1 MSNVG
6 KPNEGE
12 FEVREDEEQ
21 GVKLGQIIDLLLA
34 AGYFRV
40 RIKGLSS
47 FDKVVGGMVW
57 CISVCSYDVDVDLL
71 FQENSSIGQKIAMT
85 EKIVGVLKRMKCP
98 HRLEPHQ
105 IQGLDFIHIYPVVQW
120 LVKRAIECRAET
132 GDYVRAFSISQFNKN
147 HKLPEDIAFDCQK
160 PRSIEAA
167 SAVKN
172 TYRPTRKYRRHDAS
186 KLVDE
191 ATRVQLTLL
200 EYGRHGW
207 VKLTGDS
214 QTETRDEKSLA
225 DHDVQRIDD
234 AEYDEKCIESL
245 MSGMSLASQ
254 KEGRLSAS
262 GVGSLVGLQS
272 EQIQN
277 IAAHYADKQ
286 TELCSVE
293 RAAGGVQHHQRMV
306 ASLRKQLDQQ
316 NAQLDQAKQK
326 HDTVKRSYDEMKTQ
340 LQQLQDAGLIHDEEL
355 QRLDVLESEA
365 DQSVLQQLRSLVAVN
380 ETLKKQESEFR
391 ESCKQEKE
399 RLEANIAEIEKDGSV
414 LQHQEHADMIDQQC
428 KADQEKFNKVRLL
441 LAKRNREIAALQ
453 RKIDEMPTRAEL
465 SQYQKRFL
473 ELYNQVAAK
482 HKETKQFFTMYNTL
496 EDTKVYLEKEVN
508 LLNSIND
515 NFEQA
520 MASSSGR
527 EQFLKQFEQ
536 IVEGVKQNRTKVERR
551 KQEEKM
557 KRDQLNDMYLEFV
570 EKQRLY
576 FKTVKDF
583 QEECRR
589 NEILQA
595 KLQTLQH

>member
-1 MSNVG
+1 M
-6 KPNEGE
+6 PNEGE

-21 GVKLGQIIDLLLA
+21 GVKLGQIIELLLA

-85 EKIVGVLKRMKCP
+85 EKIVVVLKRMKCP

-120 LVKRAIECRAET
+120 LVKRAIESRAET
-132 GDYVRAFSISQFNKN
+132 GDYIRAYSISQFNKY
-147 HKLPEDIAFDCQK
+147 HKLPEDIAFDRQK
-160 PRSIEAA
+160 PQSIEAA
-167 SAVKN
+167 TAIKN
-172 TYRPTRKYRRHDAS
+172 IYHPTRKYRRHDAS
-186 KLVDE
+186 KLADE
-191 ATRVQLTLL
+191 ATRVQSTLL

-207 VKLTGDS
+207 MKLAAGS
-214 QTETRDEKSLA
+214 QTETRDDKSSA
-225 DHDVQRIDD
+225 SREERQSEDD
-234 AEYDEKCIESL
+234 DYEQKCIESL

-286 TELCSVE
+286 SELGSVE
-293 RAAGGVQHHQRMV
+293 RLAGGVQHHHRLV
-306 ASLRKQLDQQ
+306 ASLKKQLDQQ
-316 NAQLDQAKQK
+316 NAQLEEVKQK
-326 HDTVKRSYDEMKTQ
+326 HDAVKQNYDDMRTQ
-340 LQQLQDAGLIHDEEL
+340 LQQLQEASAVRDEEL
-355 QRLDVLESEA
+355 QRLDILESEA
-365 DQSVLQQLRSLVAVN
+365 DQSVLQQLRSLVTVN
-380 ETLKKQESEFR
+380 ENLKKQETEFR

-399 RLEANIAEIEKDGSV
+399 RLEANVAELEKDGSPSE
-414 LQHQEHADMIDQQC
+414 HQEHADMIDQQC

-465 SQYQKRFL
+465 GQYQKRFL

-557 KRDQLNDMYLEFV
+557 KRDQLNDTYLEFV

-589 NEILQA
+589 HEILQA